1 MGYLLQGQ
9 MGSAG
14 PVGESGPP
22 GSPGI
27 SGNRGPPGITGA
39 KGEQVGFMTDV
50 VWCKTK
56 RF

>member
-1 MGYLLQGQ
+1 